1 MGKGMGAPSQ
11 TLKKRIASI
20 ADTAL
25 RVAYLRSV
33 LLAQSPGEVVALLR
47 DTVAAAEAQDA
58 EARALLLT
66 VSLALA
72 EPACAKL
79 RADVVTLA
87 REQNLSEVT
96 RVFVAP
102 SAEGDAEDEKL
113 PDFGQGRPLTLGERK
128 SLARTLNRDLI
139 ARVLRDPHPDVVRIL
154 LANPRLTEVDVV
166 RLCARRP
173 QTPNVLA
180 EVFRSTRWITRY
192 AVRLTLIK
200 NPSTPLAIALQL
212 APHLTAQD
220 AHAVAHAEDM
230 DPTLRR
236 ACERDGAPPTL
247 H

>member
-1 MGKGMGAPSQ
+1 MVPSNQ

-25 RVAYLRSV
+25 RVAYLRSE
-33 LLAQSPGEVVALLR
+33 LLAQSAAEVVALLR
-47 DTVAAAEAQDA
+47 DTVADAEGQDA
-58 EARALLLT
+58 DARSLLLT
-66 VSLALA
+66 ASLALS
-72 EPACAKL
+72 EPACARL

-87 REQNLSEVT
+87 REQNLTDVT
-96 RVFVAP
+96 RVFVAASEP
-102 SAEGDAEDEKL
+102 ADAEDEKL

-154 LANPRLTEVDVV
+154 LGNPRLTELDVV

-173 QTPNVLA
+173 QAPNVLA

-212 APHLTAQD
+212 APHLTTQD
-220 AHAVAHAEDM
+220 ARAVAHAEYLDEA
-230 DPTLRR
+230 LRR
-236 ACERDGAPPTL
+236 ACERDGAAPTL